1 MTRITRIPGM
11 ALTDHTFT
19 VPLDHSRPDGPTIEV
34 FAREVVDPTAADRQ
48 RPWLCFLQGG
58 PGGKSGRPNRAVGW
72 LQRALRTH
80 RVLLLDQRGTGRSTP
95 ITPSLAARTPPEE
108 LATLLR
114 YMRADSIVADAEF
127 IRRRLCGDEPWE
139 TLGQSYGGFITLA
152 YLSRAPEGLKSCYV
166 TGGLIGLDC
175 TAEDVYHRTY
185 PRVRAKNAEYYARY
199 PDDVDL
205 VRRLADHL
213 ADNDVRLPD
222 GDRLTPRRLQF
233 LGQVFGMGDGFERV
247 HWMLDEA
254 WDGDRVSDT
263 FRAAAMH
270 ATALTDQ
277 PLWAVLQE
285 PIYGQGKVAT
295 GWAAEKVRAGLP
307 EFAESADPLL
317 FTGEMMYPWMF
328 EEIAALRPFREAA
341 DLLARHDDW
350 PVLYDVERLRTNRV
364 PVAAAVFFDDMYVD
378 ADLSLDTARRVAGVR
393 AWVTNEWEHDGS
405 NASGGAILDRLM
417 DMAAGRV

>member
-11 ALTDHTFT
+11 ALIDHTFT

-34 FAREVVDPTAADRQ
+34 FAREVVDPTASDKQ

-58 PGGKSGRPNRAVGW
+58 PGGKAGRPNRAVGW

-95 ITPSLAARTPPEE
+95 ITPSLAARTAPEA
-108 LATLLR
+108 LAGLLR
-114 YMRADSIVADAEF
+114 HMRADAIVADAEF

-199 PDDVDL
+199 PDDVEA

-213 ADNDVRLPD
+213 AANDVRLPD
-222 GDRLTPRRLQF
+222 GDRLTARRLRF
-233 LGQVFGMGDGFERV
+233 IGQVFGMGDGFERV

-295 GWAAEKVRAGLP
+295 GWAAEKVHAGLP
-307 EFAESADPLL
+307 EFAETADPLL

-341 DLLARHDDW
+341 DLLAHHDDW
-350 PVLYDVERLRTNRV
+350 PVLYDVERLRTNPV

-378 ADLSLDTARRVAGVR
+378 ADLSLDTARRVANVR

-417 DMAAGRV
+417 DMVAGRV

>member
-34 FAREVVDPTAADRQ
+34 FAREVVDPLAADRK

-58 PGGKSGRPNRAVGW
+58 PGGKAGRPNRATGW

-95 ITPSLAARTPPEE
+95 ITPSLAARTAPEE
-108 LATLLR
+108 LAALLR
-114 YMRADSIVADAEF
+114 HMREDAIVADAEF

-152 YLSRAPEGLKSCYV
+152 YLSQAPEGLKSCYV

-199 PDDVDL
+199 PDDVAA

-213 ADNDVRLPD
+213 AAHDVRLPD

-233 LGQVFGMGDGFERV
+233 LGQVFGMGDGFEQV

-285 PIYGQGKVAT
+285 PIYAQGKVAT
-295 GWAAEKVRAGLP
+295 GWAAAKVHAELP
-307 EFAESADPLL
+307 EFAETADPLL

-350 PVLYDVERLRTNRV
+350 PVLYDVERLRNNRV

-378 ADLSLDTARRVAGVR
+378 ADLSLDTARRVANVR
-393 AWVTNEWEHDGS
+393 AWVTNEWEHNGS
-405 NASGGAILDRLM
+405 NASGGAVLDRLM
-417 DMAAGRV
+417 DMVAGRL